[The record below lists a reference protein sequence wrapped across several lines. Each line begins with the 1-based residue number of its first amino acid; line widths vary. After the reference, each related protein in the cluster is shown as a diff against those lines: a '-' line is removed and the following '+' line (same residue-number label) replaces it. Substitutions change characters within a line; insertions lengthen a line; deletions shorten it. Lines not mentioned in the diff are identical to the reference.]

1 MVLGSQFG
9 ARIVDLGR
17 WGMRRMT
24 PWDVVIAG
32 GEGGHNASADAALAV
47 LSPQTFSFTLDDDL
61 VKVVTV
67 WSDGQSCHVNIRYG
81 HDVVLQEENHAFEIA
96 SQAKDS
102 VPRSANSPRLPKD
115 VWPTPTI
122 ATPFV
127 VIDALPTGHI
137 GPV

>member
-24 PWDVVIAG
+24 PWDVVFAG

-96 SQAKDS
+96 SPIS
-102 VPRSANSPRLPKD
+102 IEPTRYGVTIRTRRR
-115 VWPTPTI
+115 WPLQSWKLVRK
-122 ATPFV
+122 F
-127 VIDALPTGHI
+127 
-137 GPV
+137 